1 MARQALVVVLRGAGG
16 GRGQAFGPSP
26 LYQEYSRGCTEH
38 LGLDGYAD
46 EHSGSPALFILSAR
60 TGGAARVLAR
70 LCESF

>member
-70 LCESF
+70 LRESF